1 MKLIKN
7 AQVFSPQSLGQMD
20 VLIAGHKIIAIAENL
35 SECANNHVEVIDA
48 SGQILTPGFVDSLVH
63 ITGGGGEG
71 GYTTRTPEMNI
82 NEAFIG
88 GVTTVIGVLG
98 TDAETRSLENLLA
111 KAYSLEEQGLSV
123 FCYSGS
129 YHYPM
134 VTITESVKRDIM
146 LIEKFIGVGEVAI
159 ADQRSSQLTTDE
171 LARLASEA
179 RVAGMLAGKAGIVSI
194 HVGDELGKLSEL
206 TRVVEQSSIPITQ
219 FYPTHINRSRALL
232 DAGFDFAKQGGYIDF
247 TTSSNEQIIEQG
259 EVPAAKALAEA
270 LAQGIDINQI
280 TMSSDGNAS
289 LPLFDQQGELIDLQV
304 GEVKSLHQSMVDAV
318 KKYQVPFELA
328 LTAITHSPASILKLK
343 NKGRIAVDCDA
354 DLILLDSESLAIKTV
369 MAKGKQVIKD
379 EKIIIKVPFI

>member
-1 MKLIKN
+1 MKLIRN
-7 AQVFSPQSLGQMD
+7 AQVFSPQPLGQMD
-20 VLIAGHKIIAIAENL
+20 VLIAGQKIISIGENL
-35 SECANNHVEVIDA
+35 SECINSHVEVIDA
-48 SGQILTPGFVDSLVH
+48 SGQILAPGFVDSLVH

-71 GYTTRTPEMNI
+71 GFTTRTPEMTI
-82 NEAFIG
+82 DEAFIG

-111 KAYSLEEQGLSV
+111 KAYGLEEQGLSV

-129 YHYPM
+129 YHFPM
-134 VTITESVKRDIM
+134 VTVTDSVKRDIM

-171 LARLASEA
+171 LARLASEV

-232 DAGFDFAKQGGYIDF
+232 DAGFDYAAQGGYIDF

-270 LAQGIDINQI
+270 LAQGIDVKQI

-289 LPLFDQQGELIDLQV
+289 LPLFDQYGELIDLQV
-304 GEVKSLHQSMVDAV
+304 GEVKSLHQSMVEAV
-318 KKYQVPFELA
+318 KEYQVPFELA
-328 LTAITHSPASILKLK
+328 LSAITLSPASILKLK
-343 NKGRIAVDCDA
+343 NKGRIAVGCDA
-354 DLILLDSESLAIKTV
+354 DLTLLDSDSLAIESV
-369 MAKGKQVIKD
+369 IAKGKQVIKD
-379 EKIIIKVPFI
+379 QKILIKVPFS